1 MYSKCR
7 HSSAY
12 HTAGWGMI
20 PMRMCLWRS
29 SLTTRG
35 GCLLRGDTINR
46 PCWVLRGNC
55 PDVFC
60 EYVRHVDLKRKN
72 YTDNW
77 QKASLLNPKAQIIR
91 VGKSSVLASLLR
103 PIQHSLESFSNHNL
117 SNKRHT
123 TKLVFPQCRQ
133 GGTVSTEIIRL
144 FHSSPHGSTF
154 LVTSSAHTQRI
165 SH

>member
-1 MYSKCR
+1 MRNDTYENVLVKELINHKMGVFVKRR
-7 HSSAY
+7 HHQQAMLSF
-12 HTAGWGMI
+12 W
-20 PMRMCLWRS
+20 
-29 SLTTRG
+29 
-35 GCLLRGDTINR
+35 
-46 PCWVLRGNC
+46 GNC

-60 EYVRHVDLKRKN
+60 EYVKHVDLKRKN

-91 VGKSSVLASLLR
+91 VCKSSVLASLLR